1 MTKIIIFI
9 ALGVILLVGIILWFI
24 FKRNYFNK
32 YKYVRLV
39 RYNDDKSISIHYIK
53 RDRFNENGEILI
65 NPDHVFMYRGYT
77 SIITTSGASESIN
90 PLNFDSKF
98 SAKDYK
104 SGMRSKLVKDAF
116 DSVKADRFDKVMVL
130 LVISIIQL
138 LAIAYLV
145 YQVIQG
151 GK

>member
-1 MTKIIIFI
+1 M
-9 ALGVILLVGIILWFI
+9 LGFILLAGIILWFI

-39 RYNDDKSISIHYIK
+39 KYNDDKSISIRYIK

-65 NPDHVFMYRGYT
+65 NPDHVFLYRGYT
-77 SIITTSGASESIN
+77 SIIITTNASESIN
-90 PLNFDSKF
+90 PLNFESKF
-98 SAKDYK
+98 SAKEYK

-116 DSVKADRFDKVMVL
+116 DSVKVDRIDKMMILIVL
-130 LVISIIQL
+130 NILQL

-145 YQVIQG
+145 YNIIQG
-151 GK
+151 AK